1 MRQSGERCSHAITKV
16 RLFGTSLFQAVL
28 DVFALSV

>member
-1 MRQSGERCSHAITKV
+1 MKRSDNPRSAGIAKV
-16 RLFGTSLFQAVL
+16 SLFGTSLFQAVL